1 MSLEGLFKRFVDDVD
16 VVYNFWNVS
25 IGGLFIF
32 YELEL
37 SSSLIGR
44 VFDELAVGPKWVS
57 NRLD

>member
-44 VFDELAVGPKWVS
+44 VFDEFAVGPKWVS